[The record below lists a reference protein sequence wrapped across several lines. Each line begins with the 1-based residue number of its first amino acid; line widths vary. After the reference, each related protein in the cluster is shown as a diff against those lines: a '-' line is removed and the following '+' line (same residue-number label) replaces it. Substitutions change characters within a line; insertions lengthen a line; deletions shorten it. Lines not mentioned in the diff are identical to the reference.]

1 MIAIAIGVWVV
12 CALLGAMVGSTGT
25 FGAPST
31 AEAWGFRIELVLV
44 ASLVGA
50 ALASAGV
57 AYQQVLRNPL
67 AEPYLLGVSTGAA
80 LAAYLWRL
88 PAFGAALVAISPA
101 LGAVSQQAFA
111 FAGALVTIAVVFALA
126 GPRGRIDPL
135 RAILVGVIINS
146 LLGSIYLLLNSI
158 YKDLPGS
165 AGGMA
170 FLVGSIQTNLS
181 AAQKWIA
188 GTIVLLGWIV
198 LMRSA
203 GALNAAALGDDEAQS
218 LGVRVYMLR
227 WIALL
232 AGSLMTAAAVAI
244 SGPVAFVG
252 LICPHAARLFVGHD
266 TRKLLPLSAAIGAGL
281 LALADAFCRWLAAE
295 GRLGSV
301 LPVGVITSLVGGP
314 IFLMLLARGR
324 RHG

>member
-1 MIAIAIGVWVV
+1 PLL
-12 CALLGAMVGSTGT
+12 ALVMREVR
-25 FGAPST
+25 APRT
-31 AEAWGFRIELVLV
+31 LL
-44 ASLVGA
+44 A
-50 ALASAGV
+50 ALIGTGLGLAGAV
-57 AYQQVLRNPL
+57 MQGYLRNPL

-111 FAGALVTIAVVFALA
+111 FVGALVTIAIVFALA

-146 LLGSIYLLLNSI
+146 LLGSVYLLLNSI

-170 FLVGSIQTNLS
+170 FLVGSIQTNLTTS
-181 AAQKWIA
+181 QKTVA
-188 GTIVLLGWIV
+188 GAIVLVGWIV

-218 LGVRVYMLR
+218 LGVRVHRLR

-281 LALADAFCRWLAAE
+281 LTLADAFCRWLGAD

-301 LPVGVITSLVGGP
+301 LPVGVVTSLVGGP
-314 IFLMLLARGR
+314 IFLLLLARGR